1 VQVQTRIGIDR
12 GALVVPAVAVQNGQ
26 SGSMAYVV
34 TSENR
39 VELRPVKVLRAAGD
53 QLLVSEGLRAG
64 ETVVTDGHLRL
75 VPGAKV
81 QAKTLASVVPAGK
94 ATAAAP

>member
-1 VQVQTRIGIDR
+1 MV
-12 GALVVPAVAVQNGQ
+12 
-26 SGSMAYVV
+26 YVV
-34 TSENR
+34 LEDNR
-39 VELRPVKVLRAAGD
+39 VELRPVKVLRSAGD
-53 QLLVSEGLRAG
+53 QLLIGEGLRSG

-81 QAKTLASVVPAGK
+81 QAKTLASIIPAGK